1 LYRAEDDYLFP
12 SIAKNG
18 SQPIQPDMILKRHV
32 RPALERIG
40 FTKIIGWH
48 SFRHGLATML
58 RQKGVDIKTAQELLR
73 HANSRITLD
82 IYQQAISEEKRVAA
96 GLAFDGL
103 FEEDETRHPSAPS
116 QAS

>member
-1 LYRAEDDYLFP
+1 
-12 SIAKNG
+12 
-18 SQPIQPDMILKRHV
+18 MILKRHI

-40 FTKIIGWH
+40 VMKKIGWH

-58 RQKGVDIKTAQELLR
+58 RQKGVDIKAAQELLR

-96 GLAFDGL
+96 GVAFRRL
-103 FEEDETRHPSAPS
+103 FEKEPSQHPSAP
-116 QAS
+116 AKAA